1 MWLVTKYRNMKKEN
15 VLTNGNIKKGLLQ
28 FAIPLLLGSVLQQL
42 YGMADILFVS
52 RCLGT
57 HASAAVGASST
68 IVTCLIGLFT
78 GISTGAGLI
87 IANFRGAQNAK
98 EEKKSIRAAL
108 CLGIVGGIL
117 VMAAGLL
124 LSRQILVWMKTPK
137 EILSLSLVYVR
148 IYFLAIPVMILY
160 NLCAGIFQALGDSK
174 RPVLLLAVGGV
185 LNVCLDALL
194 IAWLPFGVVGA
205 GVATLLS
212 QGVSAGV
219 LLAMLIKREQIKPVF
234 DKESAVYIPQ
244 ILKIGVPAGVQAVIL
259 TLSNLMVQYYINVM
273 GENAVAAFTIYY
285 KIENLI
291 YMPILAF
298 GQAMLVFTGQNL
310 GAGNK
315 KRAWKGLF
323 ECHVLSGGVT
333 VGLSVVL
340 VYFAT
345 EVIHIFTADEA
356 VVSEGC
362 SIMKMIF
369 PWYVIY
375 SLMEVTASFIRGL
388 GKTFSAMVISMLFLC
403 GSRVIFLKLFSS
415 IFTGIAGVAMVYPVT
430 WIFAMVVYIV
440 YVLLLRRKGA
450 VV

>member
-1 MWLVTKYRNMKKEN
+1 M
-15 VLTNGNIKKGLLQ
+15 Q
-28 FAIPLLLGSVLQQL
+28 FAIPLLLGSALQQL

-87 IANFRGAQNAK
+87 IANCRGAKNES

-108 CLGIVGGIL
+108 CIGIVGGIL
-117 VMAAGLL
+117 VMVAGLL

-137 EILSLSLVYVR
+137 EILSLALVYVR
-148 IYFLAIPVMILY
+148 IYFLAIPMMILY
-160 NLCAGIFQALGDSK
+160 NLCAAIFQALGDSK
-174 RPVLLLAVGGV
+174 RPVMLLAVGGV
-185 LNVCLDALL
+185 LNVVLDALL

-205 GVATLLS
+205 GVATILS
-212 QGVSAGV
+212 QGVSAGI
-219 LLAMLIKREQIKPVF
+219 LFGILIKRAQLKPLY
-234 DKESAVYIPQ
+234 ESDILVYIPR

-259 TLSNLMVQYYINVM
+259 TLSNLVVQYYINIM

-310 GAGNK
+310 GAGNR
-315 KRAWKGLF
+315 KRVWRGLA
-323 ECHVLSGGVT
+323 ECNLLSGAVTAVLSI
-333 VGLSVVL
+333 LLVV
-340 VYFAT
+340 FST
-345 EVIHIFTADEA
+345 EVIHIFTADEK
-356 VVSEGC
+356 VVHMGC
-362 SIMKMIF
+362 SIMQMIF
-369 PWYVIY
+369 PCYVMY

-388 GKTFSAMVISMLFLC
+388 GRTFSAMVISMVFLC
-403 GSRVIFLKLFSS
+403 GSRVIFLKLFSGVLS
-415 IFTGIAGVAMVYPVT
+415 GIAGVAIVYPAT
-430 WIFAMVVYIV
+430 WLLTMVVYV
-440 YVLLLRRKGA
+440 LYVLLLRRKGA
-450 VV
+450 IRYEAVYGRRQSA